1 MAKASYAPCDYLKG
15 GIVVLASEDFDI
27 SQMNA
32 HQLLNSRELSSA
44 LVCYFGKIT
53 YSKMFLNLAL
63 ITLS

>member
-1 MAKASYAPCDYLKG
+1 MAKASYARCDYLKG

-44 LVCYFGKIT
+44 LVRYFGRVT
-53 YSKMFLNLAL
+53 Y
-63 ITLS
+63 